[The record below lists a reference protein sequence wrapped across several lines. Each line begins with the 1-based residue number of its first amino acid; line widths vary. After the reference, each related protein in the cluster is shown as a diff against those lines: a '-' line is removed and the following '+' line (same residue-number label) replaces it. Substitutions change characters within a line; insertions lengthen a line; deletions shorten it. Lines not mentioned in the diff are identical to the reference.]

1 MNYRYSLHKVYEREH
16 CTFDAK
22 EYSKFKF
29 GNILYAEKFAKE
41 LFQGFVSEY
50 GNLILKQDQIIL
62 LPSPF
67 HTIPTASS
75 YLCSFFKRELNF
87 FLFRNEK
94 GASIESKIHRNQTYV
109 QDYGNM
115 SYEERISLISND
127 TYYIDKKFIEGKFCI
142 LVDDI
147 KITGSHE
154 NTVNRILKEHN
165 VSGNFLFLYYA
176 ELMNRDIH
184 PNIENDYN
192 YAAVKSVKDLL
203 HIVMSANF
211 RFNTRVIKHI
221 LLMGKSNF
229 DSFIEEMSEKQKREF
244 FGLAISNNYHL
255 VNEYKYNIN
264 KLWQLIYKKDR
275 ENFSLHRNL
284 PLD

>member
-1 MNYRYSLHKVYEREH
+1 MNYRYSLHKIYNREH
-16 CTFDAK
+16 CTFDTH
-22 EYSKFKF
+22 EYSRFKF
-29 GNILYAEKFAKE
+29 GNVLYAEKFAKE

-50 GNLILKQDQIIL
+50 GDLILKQNQIIL
-62 LPSPF
+62 LPSPH

-94 GASIESKIHRNQTYV
+94 STSVESKIYRNQTYV

-115 SYEERISLISND
+115 NYEERLRLISND
-127 TYYIDKKFIEGKFCI
+127 TYYIDKEFIEGKFCI
-142 LVDDI
+142 LIDDI

-154 NTVNRILKEHN
+154 DTVNRILKEYN

-176 ELMNRDIH
+176 ELMNSHIH

-192 YAAVKSVKDLL
+192 YAAVKKIEDLL
-203 HIVMSANF
+203 HIVTDTNF
-211 RFNTRVIKHI
+211 RFNTRVIKYV
-221 LLMGKSNF
+221 LLMGERNF
-229 DSFIEEMSEKQKREF
+229 EFLIEGMSEEQKRELF
-244 FGLAISNNYHL
+244 YLAISNNYHL
-255 VNEYKYNIN
+255 INEYKCNIN

-275 ENFSLHRNL
+275 EKVSLHRNL
-284 PLD
+284 PLV